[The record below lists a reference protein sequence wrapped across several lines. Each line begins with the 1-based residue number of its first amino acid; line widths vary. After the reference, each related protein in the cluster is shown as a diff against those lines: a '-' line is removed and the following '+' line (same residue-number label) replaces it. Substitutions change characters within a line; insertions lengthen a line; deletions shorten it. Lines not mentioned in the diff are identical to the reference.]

1 MKHLLLTTIAAVLLV
16 GCGESQQSPPPVKAK
31 STESLAEVLP
41 QQSNPVEAKPV
52 EPAAEAAQPEPPIAG
67 TEAPAI
73 SIHDATMFGN
83 IEIVKHHLTAG
94 ADVNGKDE
102 DGRTPLHLAAFYGQ
116 YKIAELLITKGANMN
131 AKTTYSQTPL
141 DVAVERKKNETAA
154 LLRIHGGKTG
164 AELKAEGK

>member
-1 MKHLLLTTIAAVLLV
+1 MKHILITTIAAVLLV
-16 GCGESQQSPPPVKAK
+16 GCSESQQSAPPVKAK

-52 EPAAEAAQPEPPIAG
+52 AEAAQPEPPIAG

-131 AKTTYSQTPL
+131 AKTTYSKTPL

-154 LLRIHGGKTG
+154 LLRIHDGKTSE
-164 AELKAEGK
+164 ELKAEGK

>member
-1 MKHLLLTTIAAVLLV
+1 MKHILITTIAAVLLA
-16 GCGESQQSPPPVKAK
+16 GCSESQQSAPPVKTK

-52 EPAAEAAQPEPPIAG
+52 EPVAEVAQPEPPIAG

-83 IEIVKHHLTAG
+83 IEAVKQHLTVG
-94 ADVNGKDE
+94 TDVNGKDE

-164 AELKAEGK
+164 AELRAEGK